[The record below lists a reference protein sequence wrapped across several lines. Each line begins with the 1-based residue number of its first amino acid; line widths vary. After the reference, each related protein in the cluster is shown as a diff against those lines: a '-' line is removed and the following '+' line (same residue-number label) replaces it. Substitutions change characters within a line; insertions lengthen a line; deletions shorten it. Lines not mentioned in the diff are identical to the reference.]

1 MLARMP
7 RFKRFPVRAA
17 FLCVVLVAA
26 AAAAQ
31 TAPEFSAER
40 FKAHV
45 AFLADDLLEGR
56 EAGTRGHE
64 IAAKY
69 VATQLALLGVKPG
82 GDQGTYF
89 KKVDLLESS
98 LASTPTLVVTTST
111 GPKSFK
117 QGVTAMF
124 RGPLGGGAA
133 QARGPLVFVGY
144 GMTDRTMGYD
154 DYEGL
159 DVRGKIAVVLQGS
172 PTGMDSEIGAHLQS
186 LQTQFA
192 ADHGAAAVLF
202 VQNRAFATAFPWER
216 IVEFLGEPRTAWV
229 RKDGTPEDP
238 GHGLKAAALLEPK
251 AAAALFD
258 GAPRTL
264 AQILEESDK
273 PGGRPKG
280 MILKSSAEMSVTTRV
295 RRYSSPDV
303 IGVIEGSDPKLK
315 DEYVALM
322 GHVDHIGVNK
332 TGTGDRINN
341 GALDNAAG
349 TATLLEVARTF
360 TTGAP
365 PRRSILIVA
374 NTAEEKGLLGA
385 DYFAHN
391 PTVPIERITAAIDLD
406 MPLLLYDFTDVI
418 AFGAGHSTLERA
430 LQKAGAE
437 MGIKLSP
444 DPMPEQAVF
453 VRSDHYAMVKRG
465 VPAVMLATG
474 MANGG
479 DAAWPKFLNAHYHHP
494 SDDMSQPIVWSAG
507 ARFAQLNYRVVRT
520 LADDDAP
527 ARWYEKD
534 YFGDLFAPKASKV
547 PKGSTDAPHP

>member
-1 MLARMP
+1 MI
-7 RFKRFPVRAA
+7 RAA
-17 FLCVVLVAA
+17 LLCAVVVAA

-31 TAPEFSAER
+31 TAPQFSAER

-64 IAAKY
+64 IAARY
-69 VATQLALLGVKPG
+69 VASQLALLGAKPG
-82 GDQGTYF
+82 GDQATYF

-98 LASTPTLVVTTST
+98 LASAPTLVVTTPA

-117 QGVTAMF
+117 QAVTAMF

-172 PTGMDSEIGAHLQS
+172 PKGMDSEIGAHLQS
-186 LQTQFA
+186 EQARFA

-202 VQNRAFATAFPWER
+202 VQDRAFATAFPWAR

-238 GHGLKAAALLEPK
+238 SHGLKAAALLEPK

-258 GAPRTL
+258 GAPKTL

-280 MILKSSAEMSVTTRV
+280 MMLKSSAEMSVSTRV

-303 IGVIEGSDPKLK
+303 IGVIEGSDPTLK

-332 TGTGDRINN
+332 TGSGDRINN

-349 TATLLEVARTF
+349 TATLLEVARAL
-360 TTGAP
+360 TTSAP

-430 LQKAGAE
+430 FKKAGAE

-453 VRSDHYAMVKRG
+453 VRSDHYAMVKVG

-479 DAAWPKFLNAHYHHP
+479 ETAWPKFLSAHYHHP

-507 ARFAQLNYRVVRT
+507 AKFAELNYRVVRT

-527 ARWYEKD
+527 AKWYEKD
-534 YFGDLFAPKASKV
+534 YFGDLYAPKSVKAAKAA
-547 PKGSTDAPHP
+547 GQEPHP